1 MSRHAQLPPRCPLQ
15 KKTVAPQVNAS
26 MSPFSSN
33 DIELHSRK
41 NGQCK
46 CTSESFLFEEPPP
59 WLNDLLSDLDLD
71 LESESSLPDL
81 DQLSEKESTESGE
94 PNDKLGSS
102 GIYGPNSPRRRNM
115 LDIPEND
122 IASAFSEFAG
132 QHSLQNSDGYCSVSG
147 VQSDS
152 YSDVNAS
159 ADEISS
165 NRKWSHPGQ
174 KTRARKVQYI
184 SELERTANYLQN
196 VGSEL
201 AVSVASL
208 FQQHAALSLENN
220 WLKQQLFRM
229 NQKKFSV
236 DNEYI
241 TLRIEVDR
249 LRTSLAVSTDT
260 NKFHSRPRSVDS
272 AIWDTLDMQKLNLN

>member
-33 DIELHSRK
+33 DIELHSRQ

-46 CTSESFLFEEPPP
+46 STSESFLFEEPPP

-81 DQLSEKESTESGE
+81 DQLSEKESTGSGE

-122 IASAFSEFAG
+122 IASAFSEYAE

-152 YSDVNAS
+152 YSDIHAS

-165 NRKWSHPGQ
+165 NRKW
-174 KTRARKVQYI
+174 RF
-184 SELERTANYLQN
+184 LLQN

-249 LRTSLAVSTDT
+249 LRTGLAVSTDT
-260 NKFHSRPRSVDS
+260 NKFHSRPRSGDS
-272 AIWDTLDMQKLNLN
+272 AIWDMLDIQKLNLN